1 MSKRDSVTEDGT
13 LLIDGQTIPERIQYR
28 LNVLEGCLIENVH
41 ITQTEDVQRLLNKI
55 AQHDHMLSD
64 EDRAYCHSAQNIID
78 SGKAKNN
85 KNFQIFKSEIV
96 LLKKGKRGVQET
108 VFLEP
113 STGRHYNL
121 DDSPYL
127 MVDSVFNH

>member
-41 ITQTEDVQRLLNKI
+41 ITQTEDEQRLLNKI

-64 EDRAYCHSAQNIID
+64 EDRAYCHSAQTIID
-78 SGKAKNN
+78 SG
-85 KNFQIFKSEIV
+85 I
-96 LLKKGKRGVQET
+96 
-108 VFLEP
+108 
-113 STGRHYNL
+113 
-121 DDSPYL
+121 PY
-127 MVDSVFNH
+127 DGS